1 MALTLNRNDLIGI
14 KTRLDIGLYQI
25 NSGSFLEA
33 VEEGGVLRSV
43 WKLIRGTTGF
53 LWRAAT
59 ALFSGLSFSFT
70 SLWGL
75 LVNTAQYVYNFDF
88 GQTDASLDDQ
98 AKSDWL
104 LATGQAG
111 GLIGQTLGWFVGGF
125 IPGALVFK
133 FNEAAGLAVLR
144 DVGEEALDELSASL
158 WALTESLAR
167 TAVRVAFRQA
177 FKGVRRW
184 LRRPGNRFYN
194 LLPAS
199 LRAAWEAGRS
209 WRIADVIQKRIESIS
224 NPLAQNFVEELVEE
238 FGESVIEAGYVVA
251 SGLDRYIAEQR
262 QKESIERVIEV
273 TPNREYPDEKFIL
286 AGPEDELR
294 STLPLALAHYEVL
307 DQRDVGVVSALD
319 TAQLFVQA
327 LPLQLYCRIEWR
339 TDRGNAGPR
348 PSYQISSVK
357 RSKIGD
363 YAFIRAIAGGQ
374 NGYLWGRWKATATMS
389 DGHIL
394 TCYGG
399 SAAAAEER
407 LTSLA
412 ELSEADIQTLN
423 VLEERQSARRQ
434 TIQGM
439 RKPSE
444 LVFPHRIIIVNRQ
457 YFETPRPGSKPSK
470 RGYFVPTQA
479 KLSIRG
485 ATKPATWDEEIADL
499 LRGPVGG
506 G

>member
-1 MALTLNRNDLIGI
+1 MGLVLNRNALIGLAV
-14 KTRLDIGLYQI
+14 RQNIGEYKIDPSAFIENQ
-25 NSGSFLEA
+25 E
-33 VEEGGVLRSV
+33 EEGGIISQLWNLVKGV
-43 WKLIRGTTGF
+43 TGF
-53 LWRAAT
+53 IWKAAKV
-59 ALFSGLSFSFT
+59 LFNVVFSFT
-70 SLWGL
+70 KLWGWV
-75 LVNTAQYVYNFDF
+75 VNTSQFIYNFDF
-88 GQTDASLDDQ
+88 GAPDDSIESQ
-98 AKSDWL
+98 IRAQWIALSGQL
-104 LATGQAG
+104 GGLTGQS
-111 GLIGQTLGWFVGGF
+111 LGWLIGGF
-125 IPGALVFK
+125 IPGLITLKV
-133 FNEAAGLAVLR
+133 NEAAGLKVLKE
-144 DVGEEALDELSASL
+144 VGDEALDELSSAL
-158 WALTESLAR
+158 WATSQSLVRTITRSLFAR
-167 TAVRVAFRQA
+167 S
-177 FKGVRRW
+177 FKSVRRW
-184 LRRPGNRFYN
+184 LRKKDGPFYG
-194 LLPAS
+194 LLPQS
-199 LRAAWEAGRS
+199 LRTAWEQGKSWTMAGQREKK
-209 WRIADVIQKRIESIS
+209 IEAIQ
-224 NPLAQNFVEELVEE
+224 NPFGQAFVEEANEE
-238 FGESVIEAGYVVA
+238 FGESLIEAGYVVA
-251 SGLDRYIAEQR
+251 GGLDQYLAESR
-262 QKESIERVIEV
+262 SAVVKSKVIEV
-273 TPNREYPDEKFIL
+273 TPNREYPQEKFLL
-286 AGPEDELR
+286 AGPENELR
-294 STLPLALAHYEVL
+294 STLPLALANYEVL